1 MNQKTLTD
9 KLRKGQTIYLLDDF
23 EEAVVR
29 LKFGGNA
36 TTAFIKHKG
45 SCECEVP
52 QSNETVCEII
62 LGGREITKA
71 EYDAY
76 R

>member
-1 MNQKTLTD
+1 MNQQTLTD
-9 KLRKGQTIYLLDDF
+9 KLHKGQTVYLLDDF

-29 LKFGGNA
+29 LKFDGNA

-45 SCECEVP
+45 RRECEVP

-62 LGGREITKA
+62 LGGREITKI
-71 EYDAY
+71 EYDTF